1 MGFLQI
7 SRVQIGFFLVFLV
20 GKMTSWP
27 SLIGVGGR
35 VEVGGDCFFSAGGRS
50 TWERYWVLGSLLD
63 SAAGR
68 KKNGI
73 FLGSFGPDSDPLQG
87 DWFARKMMMSDV
99 VSIVLRLSIQ
109 LCLAAAGDPRGLPA
123 LR

>member
-1 MGFLQI
+1 MGEIL
-7 SRVQIGFFLVFLV
+7 GFGLPVRF
-20 GKMTSWP
+20 
-27 SLIGVGGR
+27 GR
-35 VEVGGDCFFSAGGRS
+35 GE
-50 TWERYWVLGSLLD
+50 
-63 SAAGR
+63 